1 MRRLCGDL
9 ALLATVGQM
18 YGSEDGAQLLYS
30 LATYGC
36 NLSLTMDPGD
46 VEIGLGLIGI
56 ASFRL
61 VAPGQ
66 YPHAM
71 TGHALGEGHVVLAQL
86 RHQLFKAH
94 CTWVALSSADADGWA
109 GIMVGWDMIAHGVSS
124 RLGVELTGHY
134 VITAA
139 PLPGWEEPLPF

>member
-1 MRRLCGDL
+1 MGRLCGDL

-18 YGSEDGAQLLYS
+18 YGSEDGAQLLYC

-36 NLSLTMDPGD
+36 NLATTMDPGD
-46 VEIGLGLIGI
+46 VEVGLGLIGI
-56 ASFRL
+56 EAFRL

-71 TGHALGEGHVVLAQL
+71 TGHALAEGHVVLAQL
-86 RHQLFKAH
+86 VGVELLKG
-94 CTWVALSSADADGWA
+94 CTWVALTSADAEGWA

-124 RLGVELTGHY
+124 RLGAELTGHY
-134 VITAA
+134 VITAT
-139 PLPGWEEPLPF
+139 PLPGWDEPLPF